1 MQEGG
6 VFKKILPPAL
16 GMATVAPLFHSH
28 AGGGSWCLP
37 SSDEETELGWY
48 ISPQL
53 ACGLP
58 FFFWLHFLDSDACK
72 AVRTWAKALIFL
84 SLLS

>member
-6 VFKKILPPAL
+6 VFKEILPPAL

-28 AGGGSWCLP
+28 AGGGNWCLP
-37 SSDEETELGWY
+37 NTDEETEPGWH

-58 FFFWLHFLDSDACK
+58 FFL
-72 AVRTWAKALIFL
+72 TP
-84 SLLS
+84 LLGL